1 MTGTFGAGSKK
12 EQPTVPHLRV
22 IGPGR
27 AGTSLA
33 GALRHHGW
41 DLHPFIARGDDLVD
55 AARDTDVL
63 AIATPDGSI
72 ADVAA
77 AVAPVESTLVI
88 HLAGSLPADV
98 LAPHPRRGAL
108 HPLMTLPD
116 AETGTQR
123 LIDGVAWAVDGPRDA
138 DERWDADAL
147 AAVLSDRV
155 YRIAPAD
162 RTRYHA
168 AAAIASNHLVALAGQ
183 VDAVAAELGVPI
195 DAYLDLM
202 AASIENVRSLGVRD
216 GLTGPAARGDVDTIE
231 RHLAEL
237 PDVERQAYLALAERA
252 ARIAGRELDLVATR

>member
-1 MTGTFGAGSKK
+1 MTGTFGAGST
-12 EQPTVPHLRV
+12 ERQPTVPHLRV

-27 AGTSLA
+27 AGHSLA

-55 AARDTDVL
+55 AAHGTDVL
-63 AIATPDGSI
+63 AIATPDGVI

-77 AVAPVESTLVI
+77 AVEPVETTLVV

-98 LAPHPRRGAL
+98 LAPHPRRGAM

-116 AETGTQR
+116 AETGTRR
-123 LIDGVAWAVDGPRDA
+123 LIDGAAWAVDGHG
-138 DERWDADAL
+138 ETHEL
-147 AAVLSDRV
+147 AAVLSDRI
-155 YRIAPAD
+155 YRVDAAD

-183 VDAVAAELGVPI
+183 VESVSDGIGVPL

-202 AASIENVRSLGVRD
+202 AASIENVRSHGVRD

-237 PDVERQAYLALAERA
+237 PADERGTYVTLAEQA
-252 ARIAGRELDLVATR
+252 ARIAGRELDLVVPR